1 MYLKKYK
8 IEKFLNEYP
17 KTFLIAEL
25 LPIKEKEFVALVQK
39 YNKLGFKIKLIK
51 AKAAGGI
58 LKSVLQ
64 NNDVKKIF
72 KGNLV
77 LIFKMEQQS
86 DLDINFIDSI
96 KDLKVLFLFLYYKG
110 LFYHIDQIK
119 KITPTHN
126 IISTLEQNS
135 YLNLIMN
142 NNRNVI
148 QNPIISIIQII
159 EIIQLLSIQKKVNPV
174 NK

>member
-8 IEKFLNEYP
+8 IEKFVNEYP
-17 KTFLIAEL
+17 KSFLIAEL

-64 NNDVKKIF
+64 NNDVKTIF

-77 LIFKMEQQS
+77 LIFKPEQ
-86 DLDINFIDSI
+86 DINFINYL
-96 KDLKVLFLFLYYKG
+96 KDLKILFLFLYHKG
-110 LFYHIDQIK
+110 LFYHIDQIN
-119 KITPTHN
+119 KITPNQN
-126 IISTLEQNS
+126 IISTLENP
-135 YLNLIMN
+135 YMNLIQN
-142 NNRNVI
+142 NNRN
-148 QNPIISIIQII
+148 IISIIQMI
-159 EIIQLLSIQKKVNPV
+159 ELSTQKKINPV
-174 NK
+174 TK